1 MKDTQT
7 EETADAAYSAET
19 HETSV
24 NTFDLKHPTK
34 LHSKG
39 PLWPLTLTFSF
50 MFLLSRALFY
60 RLHPEISFTA
70 S

>member
-34 LHSKG
+34 LYSKG
-39 PLWPLTLTFSF
+39 PLTLTFSF
-50 MFLLSRALFY
+50 MFLLSHALFY